1 MESRFKISDIT
12 LKILLGYLGV
22 VIMLTFI
29 MIVADTNMARTQQ
42 AIDVSTT
49 KFMPQLNIAG
59 DIKSIV
65 QEQQVLV
72 RDFTAGNKNIKQ
84 KYRELDRLFL
94 AKIKQFEEYTWDGDT
109 DSVSLQT
116 MYRVK
121 REHDNFN
128 LVANHI
134 FKYEEAER
142 DSLVDTLW
150 QNYKLAGNK
159 MIESANQ
166 LVMDSNSRAQDA
178 QARSRDILTTSR
190 RIMYSIAFV
199 AISACFTLT
208 FITSKNITTPL
219 SRLVRVSRDIA
230 GGDLTKRIEDN
241 SIGEFSELAKS
252 FNTMVDNL
260 QAIIERI
267 AGWSR
272 EIASSSEAFESHT
285 QQSAAAYDTINA
297 SIEEVSSGARQQADG
312 IKDLQA
318 SAETAMSAINNI
330 TQSIQMIDRTSASAA
345 EMAREGGDS
354 LRAAIKQMRQ
364 IEQKVDQLSLD
375 VKSLVDD
382 VNKISGIIDMISGF
396 AKQTNLLALNAA
408 IEAARAGE
416 QGKGFAVVAE
426 QVRKLASGSGQ
437 LVEKIRQIIAQIQ
450 KRSQEAVISMD
461 EGRQVVA
468 DGTVVINE
476 TGKTLT
482 EIIEMV
488 QTASAQ
494 TREVANSTKQI
505 TSSSEYMIHEIFEN
519 VTISKQTVKT
529 SDEMLDLVASQSRA
543 VNELFEAANNLS
555 KMTHQLEEA
564 VSNFKTK

>member
-1 MESRFKISDIT
+1 LESRFKISDIT